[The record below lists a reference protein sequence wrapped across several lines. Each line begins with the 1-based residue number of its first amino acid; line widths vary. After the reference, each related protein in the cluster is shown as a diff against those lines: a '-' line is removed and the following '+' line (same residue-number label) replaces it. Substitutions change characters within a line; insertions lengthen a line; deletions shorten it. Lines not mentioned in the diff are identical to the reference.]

1 MKYSTVNLDVTG
13 CFGAVVMILLLLLL
27 SISLSLDYIKNIA
40 KSNKLINSNVKNTKY
55 KYYIRKIV
63 DKIFTSH
70 QNLYSIKSM
79 SKNMYYKKPKFG
91 IKTRHD
97 LHGQFSP
104 FHLFIFVL
112 NWQRDC
118 EFRIV
123 GGNICHSCGPL
134 NRTLSVP
141 LLTDRTL
148 G

>member
-1 MKYSTVNLDVTG
+1 MKKSKNGYFHPENVYR
-13 CFGAVVMILLLLLL
+13 FLLLLL
-27 SISLSLDYIKNIA
+27 SISLSLDYSKNIA

-63 DKIFTSH
+63 NKIFTSH
-70 QNLYSIKSM
+70 QNLYSKKSM

-91 IKTRHD
+91 INTRHN

-104 FHLFIFVL
+104 FHLCIFVL

-141 LLTDRTL
+141 LLTDLTL

>member
-1 MKYSTVNLDVTG
+1 MQCKNR
-13 CFGAVVMILLLLLL
+13 FGRFASQIGFHYYYLLLL
-27 SISLSLDYIKNIA
+27 SISLSLDYSKNIA
-40 KSNKLINSNVKNTKY
+40 KSNEIISSNVKNTKY
-55 KYYIRKIV
+55 KSYIRKIV

-70 QNLYSIKSM
+70 QNFYSIKSM
-79 SKNMYYKKPKFG
+79 SKNMYHKKPKFG
-91 IKTRHD
+91 INTRHK
-97 LHGQFSP
+97 LYGQFSP
-104 FHLFIFVL
+104 FHLCIFVL

-141 LLTDRTL
+141 LLTDLTL